1 MTPTAPP
8 AAPAAPAAPAS
19 APSTL
24 SSIVVGTDFTPGS
37 SAALAQA
44 IRIAAWSGA
53 KVHVVHVI
61 DTQVVIELEEALS
74 PMQQGIRDC
83 LVDDAQLAWAAFA
96 ASLPGAAGLPVEVAI
111 NNRIVGILGRARENR
126 ADLLVMGAHGD
137 RRTDAGVGSV
147 AGACVR
153 KSMTDVLMVRDATGP
168 TGAAPFKTIVA
179 AVDFSPT
186 SLRAVRRAA
195 AFAAKDGAE
204 LHLLHVFQSPWRQLH
219 PRATTPAPP
228 GLQQHREGLER
239 RLTEFCRPAL
249 EPSAIPAGAVRSVVY
264 DCAGHRS
271 GIVEYAGRVRADLI
285 VLGTRGRTN
294 LRDLLLG
301 GTAEKAIE
309 ESRCSILV
317 VKPEGF
323 EHPLAAEPQPRP
335 VQMRTLS

>member
-1 MTPTAPP
+1 MPSLPPGAVGATSKTLSMYYSEDGRRHVIRGAMGNLTIRGSAGQRAVAEWSFTGRLDTPTDVALPTYSQP
-8 AAPAAPAAPAS
+8 TALPIRVAA
-19 APSTL
+19 
-24 SSIVVGTDFTPGS
+24 
-37 SAALAQA
+37 AALTIASFAPKVADFSIEAWDRVLAVNLRGAFLISKFA
-44 IRIAAWSGA
+44 IPHILERGGGA
-53 KVHVVHVI
+53 
-61 DTQVVIELEEALS
+61 
-74 PMQQGIRDC
+74 
-83 LVDDAQLAWAAFA
+83 
-96 ASLPGAAGLPVEVAI
+96 
-111 NNRIVGILGRARENR
+111 IL
-126 ADLLVMGAHGD
+126 
-137 RRTDAGVGSV
+137 GVGSV

-228 GLQQHREGLER
+228 GLEQHREGLER

-264 DCAGHRS
+264 DGAGHRS